1 MLFNEICKQE
11 KHSHDLYYTL
21 PLCHPDVG
29 MASGTMNLCRARKSP
44 RTHKWNAVIG
54 VTLVDF
60 FLVLSND
67 FFSANRWA
75 VHQG

>member
-21 PLCHPDVG
+21 PLCRPDVG

-44 RTHKWNAVIG
+44 RTHKWNALIG
-54 VTLVDF
+54 VNLVDF
-60 FLVLSND
+60 FSSVK
-67 FFSANRWA
+67 
-75 VHQG
+75 